1 MNEGE
6 SELKFSCTFSGLMEM
21 DKTVSPG
28 KDLGRTYKTH
38 IFKFIG
44 VRVIQIVLDFLPRAR
59 GTVYPCVNRFLVLKH
74 F

>member
-1 MNEGE
+1 
-6 SELKFSCTFSGLMEM
+6 MEM

-28 KDLGRTYKTH
+28 KGLGRTYKTH

-44 VRVIQIVLDFLPRAR
+44 VRVGVIQIVLDFLPGA
-59 GTVYPCVNRFLVLKH
+59 TVYPCVNRFLVLKH

>member
-1 MNEGE
+1 
-6 SELKFSCTFSGLMEM
+6 M

-28 KDLGRTYKTH
+28 KGLGRTYETH

-44 VRVIQIVLDFLPRAR
+44 VRVDIIQIVLDFLPRAR